1 MLQKQ
6 IIFLGVSTSSAGDNV
21 GFIGVSSANHSVK
34 LPTISL
40 PAFDG
45 SYDKWMHFHD
55 TYQSLIHNSKFIS
68 VIEKFHYLKS
78 SLSDGALD
86 LIQTIEVSN
95 ENYDFWLRSM
105 FNRYSSCRR
114 FKGNRKSV

>member
-40 PAFDG
+40 P
-45 SYDKWMHFHD
+45 
-55 TYQSLIHNSKFIS
+55 FIS